1 MKRWDRTDFPT
12 LMHSPNI
19 HSVLRKITID
29 LLYFWDDYEVNLWK
43 ILLAEV
49 RLIHAE
55 QRSLY
60 NFVILRKKTMDTDQ
74 D

>member
-12 LMHSPNI
+12 LMHSPSI